1 MVNRMNLKKWAAKAY
16 VALVGFLLYAPLLVL
31 FVCSFNDSKARTVWG
46 GFTLHWYVDLFHN
59 EEVLAA
65 VRTSLALTTLAALI
79 ATVIGTLAC
88 VAMTAMHL
96 RAQRVLQAVADIPL
110 LNADIVT
117 GIAIML
123 LFVHFMSLGFT
134 SMLIAH
140 VTLGIPYAILN
151 VMPRFAQLD
160 KNIYEAALDLGATH
174 FYAFV
179 KVVLPEIF
187 PGILSGFFFA
197 FTVSMDDFVVTYF
210 TKGAG
215 INTISTMLYQQLRRG
230 INPQMYA
237 LSTLLFLT
245 ILVLLGVIN
254 HLSLAKKPEEGRAE
268 R

>member
-1 MVNRMNLKKWAAKAY
+1 MVKAKSFIEKFY
-16 VALVGFLLYAPLLVL
+16 VAFIGFLLYAPLLVL
-31 FVCSFNDSKARTVWG
+31 FVCSFNDSKSRTVWG
-46 GFTLHWYVDLFHN
+46 GFTLHWYTDLFQN
-59 EEVLAA
+59 EEVLSD
-65 VRTSLALTTLAALI
+65 VRTSLLLTTLAALI
-79 ATVIGTLAC
+79 ATLIGTLAC
-88 VAMTAMHL
+88 IGMTAMKL
-96 RAQRVLQAVADIPL
+96 RFQKVMEGLSNIPL

-117 GIAIML
+117 GVAIML

-140 VTLGIPYAILN
+140 VTLGLPYIILN
-151 VMPRFAQLD
+151 V
-160 KNIYEAALDLGATH
+160 YEAAQDLGASAV
-174 FYAFV
+174 YAFV
-179 KVVLPEIF
+179 KVVLPEII

-245 ILVLLGVIN
+245 ILILLGLIN
-254 HLSLAKKPEEGRAE
+254 HMSATKQKKADREEDR
-268 R
+268 

>member
-1 MVNRMNLKKWAAKAY
+1 MVKAKSFIEKFY
-16 VALVGFLLYAPLLVL
+16 VAFIGFLLYAPLLVL
-31 FVCSFNDSKARTVWG
+31 FVCSFNDSKSRTVWG
-46 GFTLHWYVDLFHN
+46 GFTLHWYTDLFQN
-59 EEVLAA
+59 EEVLSA
-65 VRTSLALTTLAALI
+65 VRTSLLLTTLAALI
-79 ATVIGTLAC
+79 ATLIGTLAC
-88 VAMTAMHL
+88 IGMTAMKL
-96 RAQRVLQAVADIPL
+96 RL

-117 GIAIML
+117 GVAIML

-140 VTLGIPYAILN
+140 VTLGLPYIILN
-151 VMPRFAQLD
+151 VMPRFQQLD
-160 KNIYEAALDLGATH
+160 KNVYEAAQDLGASAV
-174 FYAFV
+174 YAFV
-179 KVVLPEIF
+179 KVVLPEII

-245 ILVLLGVIN
+245 ILILLGLIN
-254 HLSLAKKPEEGRAE
+254 HMSATKQKKADREEDR
-268 R
+268 

>member
-1 MVNRMNLKKWAAKAY
+1 MVKAKSFIEKFY
-16 VALVGFLLYAPLLVL
+16 VAFIGFLLYAPLLVL
-31 FVCSFNDSKARTVWG
+31 FVCSFNDSKSRTVWG
-46 GFTLHWYVDLFHN
+46 GFTLHWYTDLFQN
-59 EEVLAA
+59 EEVLSA
-65 VRTSLALTTLAALI
+65 VRTSLLLTTLAALI
-79 ATVIGTLAC
+79 ATLIGTLAC
-88 VAMTAMHL
+88 IGMTAMKL
-96 RAQRVLQAVADIPL
+96 RFQKVMEGLSNIPL

-117 GIAIML
+117 GVAIML

-140 VTLGIPYAILN
+140 VTLGLPYIILN
-151 VMPRFAQLD
+151 VMPRFQQLD
-160 KNIYEAALDLGATH
+160 KNVYEAAQDLGASAV
-174 FYAFV
+174 YAFV
-179 KVVLPEIF
+179 KVVLPEII

-245 ILVLLGVIN
+245 ILYFK
-254 HLSLAKKPEEGRAE
+254 SLR
-268 R
+268 

>member
-1 MVNRMNLKKWAAKAY
+1 MVKAKSFIEKFY
-16 VALVGFLLYAPLLVL
+16 VAFIGFLLYAPLLVL
-31 FVCSFNDSKARTVWG
+31 FVCSFNDSKSRTVWG
-46 GFTLHWYVDLFHN
+46 GFTLHWYTDLFQN
-59 EEVLAA
+59 EEVLSA
-65 VRTSLALTTLAALI
+65 VRTSLLLTTLAALI
-79 ATVIGTLAC
+79 ATLIGTLAC
-88 VAMTAMHL
+88 IGMTAMKL
-96 RAQRVLQAVADIPL
+96 RFQKVMEGLSNIPL

-117 GIAIML
+117 GVAIML

-140 VTLGIPYAILN
+140 VTLGLPYIILN
-151 VMPRFAQLD
+151 VMPRFQQLD
-160 KNIYEAALDLGATH
+160 KNVYEAAQDLGASAV
-174 FYAFV
+174 YAFV
-179 KVVLPEIF
+179 KVVLPEII

-245 ILVLLGVIN
+245 ILILLGLIN
-254 HLSLAKKPEEGRAE
+254 HMFATKQKKADREEE